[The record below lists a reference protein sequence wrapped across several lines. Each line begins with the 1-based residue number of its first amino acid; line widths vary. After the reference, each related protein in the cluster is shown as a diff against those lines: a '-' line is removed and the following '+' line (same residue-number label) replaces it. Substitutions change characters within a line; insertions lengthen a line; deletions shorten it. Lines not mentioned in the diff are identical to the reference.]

1 MATSGED
8 PLTTDNI
15 LERYRERTRRLVGDL
30 LEEKGR
36 KGETDASRLVDM
48 AYAAVLE
55 ETGWE
60 LRQILTHLRTR
71 LELAHHRGEQDQPTL
86 DLEEIEGLLGS
97 IDRASALLEVSLDRD
112 ETAKQ
117 LIPMDAEAFD
127 LAEALDKWMHK
138 EGLLPHDDLSFHI
151 EPAPVH
157 GDRVKL
163 AKAIGT
169 MAQRFLADLPPGA
182 EVVGEVGWEDDVV
195 RGFVGQRGGEVSPE
209 TLMNELSSPLPVGEL
224 RFDLALVRAIIE
236 RHKGTIQVHQLDDD
250 TIGFAFELPALDK
263 EWV

>member
-1 MATSGED
+1 MATSRD
-8 PLTTDNI
+8 DTLTTDTI

-30 LEEKGR
+30 LKEKGR

-48 AYAAVLE
+48 AYAAILE

-71 LELAHHRGEQDQPTL
+71 LELAHHRSQQDQPPL
-86 DLEEIEGLLGS
+86 DVEEIEGLLGS

-117 LIPMDAEAFD
+117 LIPVESEAFD
-127 LAEALDKWMHK
+127 LAESLDKWMHK
-138 EGLLPHDDLSFHI
+138 EGLLPHDQLSFKI
-151 EPAPVH
+151 EPAPVR

-169 MAQRFLADLPPGA
+169 MVRRFLADLPAGG
-182 EVVGEVGWEDDVV
+182 EVVGHVGWEDEVV
-195 RGFVGQRGGEVSPE
+195 SGFVGQRGGELSPE
-209 TLMNELSSPLPVGEL
+209 ALMNELSSPLPVGEL

-236 RHKGTIQVHQLDDD
+236 RHDGTIQVQRLDKD
-250 TIGFAFELPALDK
+250 TVGFAFELPALDK